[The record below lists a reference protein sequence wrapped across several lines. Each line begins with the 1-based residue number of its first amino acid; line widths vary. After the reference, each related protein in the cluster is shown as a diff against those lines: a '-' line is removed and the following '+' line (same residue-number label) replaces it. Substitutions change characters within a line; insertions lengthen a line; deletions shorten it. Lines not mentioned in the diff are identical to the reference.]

1 MKKLIYISLFLF
13 AITSCEKQIITPSGM
28 VDNHDLE
35 DVSVDTHTYRNVN
48 EVLNAVQKD
57 LDNDL
62 IIDPNSR
69 DDVGDKKNKK
79 SK

>member
-28 VDNHDLE
+28 IDNNDLE
-35 DVSVDTHTYRNVN
+35 DVSADTHTYRNVN

-79 SK
+79 YK

>member
-35 DVSVDTHTYRNVN
+35 DVSADTHTYRNVN